1 MHKLLVEP
9 PSILEIKNL
18 KTFFPVRSG
27 LFKRVKGHVRAVDNV
42 SFHIQA
48 GETLGMVG
56 ESGCGKSTTGKSIL
70 RLLPITGGDIIFDGV
85 NINSIK
91 DDQLRKLRPK
101 MQMIFQD
108 PFSSLNPRLSVGKII
123 SEPIRV
129 HFNLNED
136 EIKKKVNDLLSYVG
150 LLPEHVE
157 RFPHEFSGGQRQ
169 RICIARALSLE
180 PKLIVADEAVSALDV
195 TIKAQIVNLM
205 IDLQQKFNISF
216 LFISHDMATIERIS
230 HRVAVMYLGKI
241 VEIGSRRHIFENPQ
255 HPYTKKLLSAVP
267 TADPLSR
274 RTETMFHNQ
283 EIPTVIKPLDYID
296 EEFKYEEVEAKHF
309 VAIN

>member
-1 MHKLLVEP
+1 MEP
-9 PSILEIKNL
+9 PSVLEVKNL
-18 KTFFPVRSG
+18 KTYFPVRGG
-27 LFKRVKGHVRAVDNV
+27 LFKRIKGHVRAVNNV
-42 SFHIQA
+42 SFNIQA

-70 RLLPITGGDIIFDGV
+70 KLLPITSGSINFDGV
-85 NINSIK
+85 SINTITE
-91 DDQLRKLRPK
+91 DQLRKIRPK

-129 HFNLNED
+129 HSNLKEV
-136 EIKKKVNDLLSYVG
+136 EIKNKVNELLSYVG

>member
-27 LFKRVKGHVRAVDNV
+27 LFKRVKGHVRAVNNV

-70 RLLPITGGDIIFDGV
+70 RLLPITSGDIIFDGV

-123 SEPIRV
+123 SEPLRV
-129 HFNLNED
+129 HSNLKED
-136 EIKKKVNDLLSYVG
+136 KIKKKVNEL
-150 LLPEHVE
+150 
-157 RFPHEFSGGQRQ
+157 FPHEFSGGQRQ

>member
-1 MHKLLVEP
+1 MEP

-70 RLLPITGGDIIFDGV
+70 RLLPITSGEIIFDGV
-85 NINSIK
+85 SINSIK

-123 SEPIRV
+123 SEPIKV
-129 HFNLNED
+129 HSNLKED
-136 EIKKKVNDLLSYVG
+136 EIKKKVNELLSYVG
-150 LLPEHVE
+150 LLPQHVE